1 MNQWKEAEC
10 KKLKEVDYSIYNLL
24 NVLNFYYMCSFYC
37 YGLVEQGLRQ
47 SGYHPLASK
56 YHLI

>member
-24 NVLNFYYMCSFYC
+24 NVFNFYYTCSFTVMA
-37 YGLVEQGLRQ
+37 LWSR
-47 SGYHPLASK
+47 GYDKAVTIL
-56 YHLI
+56 